1 MGSPK
6 YVNLSAPCSPF
17 YTTYTFPIFSH
28 HQGLLRYSN
37 NFASITL
44 NFETKLCGIKKSHF
58 DSDLNSSVT
67 LEESPVHWF
76 NKNAVTTRMSL
87 CHTDLTEG
95 PSTVERWSSNNQNVT
110 ENAHILMHNHYF
122 FCRTRPGRL
131 LNRFPRKKSGV
142 YGRHK
147 IQGWVHIPETKLKV
161 EINLEF

>member
-28 HQGLLRYSN
+28 HQGLKYSN
-37 NFASITL
+37 IFASITL
-44 NFETKLCGIKKSHF
+44 NFETKLCGIKTSHF
-58 DSDLNSSVT
+58 D
-67 LEESPVHWF
+67 WF
-76 NKNAVTTRMSL
+76 KLQCDTGRIACSLIQQKCSNHENESL
-87 CHTDLTEG
+87 CCTDLTEG
-95 PSTVERWSSNNQNVT
+95 PRTGERWSSNNQNVT
-110 ENAHILMHNHYF
+110 ENAHILMHNHYS
-122 FCRTRPGRL
+122 FCKTRPGRL

-142 YGRHK
+142 DGRHK